1 MIDFTKLTAPFS
13 PDDVHWRVGATTGD
27 KSKGMALAYIDA
39 RAVMERLD
47 AVCGPANWQCRYPHA
62 NGKTVCEIGIRLAD
76 ETGEF
81 PQLNPEWTWKA
92 DGAGDTDHEAE
103 KGALSDAF
111 KRAAVRWGIGRYLY
125 DLPSPWVAIEQYGK
139 SYKIKESEHPKLR
152 ALLIQ
157 EGGSSLHRG
166 KETAGL
172 ASSADSPP
180 PALTAWLTGAKLAI
194 RDAREVNDLV
204 QWRAKNEAALAKLK
218 ANWLGQY
225 DALMAEYDRAKV
237 ELAEINTAT
246 AA

>member
-47 AVCGPANWQCRYPHA
+47 AVCHPSGWQCRYPHA
-62 NGKTVCEIGIRLAD
+62 NGKTVCEIGICVAPAHNGA
-76 ETGEF
+76 E
-81 PQLNPEWTWKA
+81 PIWIWKA

-125 DLPSPWVAIEQYGK
+125 DLPSPWIAIEQYGK

-157 EGGSSLHRG
+157 GGGSAGPKR
-166 KETAGL
+166 KEEAAGTPP
-172 ASSADSPP
+172 ADSPP
-180 PALTAWLTGAKLAI
+180 PALSSWYASAISAI
-194 RDAREVNDLV
+194 RAAREVSDLV
-204 QWRAKNEAALAKLK
+204 QWRDANKAALQKLESK
-218 ANWLGQY
+218 YRAQY
-225 DALMAEYDRAKV
+225 DTLMAEYDRAKV